1 MNAVLSER
9 EDTPSALARKSS
21 SLSARIVSGIQNSL
35 TLYRSWWK
43 DIGLGIFIR
52 ILTLV
57 LILYIA
63 SINST
68 FPDVNDML
76 ELHTR
81 ALEYVFQGLNPYG
94 RDYWLSA
101 LGIAPRDWYYQP
113 FLNYGP
119 MSLLIHLPCMVYPFS
134 FDFAGFMDFQPSF
147 MILHSFFDFL
157 IFDRMMR
164 KKYRA
169 AAMFVW
175 INPVMVTLNFVTQM
189 SVVLFLLWMGY
200 EQWKDPFWS
209 IFWLGLGTV
218 TYQYIGL
225 LLLFA
230 IAFHFRSYRKWILG
244 IMPAIAVFGAF
255 QVWASFEAVLYA
267 NPTRHMVLLNDLLL
281 YQFGR
286 PYQPWP
292 QQIHAWWSWTGSLS
306 AVLFNSYWIL
316 HNMWLAS
323 IGVPMIP
330 YTLWIPI
337 GDPLQQLT
345 RGFLPPDGIR
355 ISTVISFFAL
365 FVTAYLLIRVVL
377 KPDCNRS
384 IRYSVIAIALFLL
397 GAPAGIWHH
406 NFITIIPLFF
416 LLTHTPI
423 MENRLKK
430 WGLRDN

>member
-1 MNAVLSER
+1 MNTTSSDWK
-9 EDTPSALARKSS
+9 DTPSSKSREPS
-21 SLSARIVSGIQNSL
+21 SFTNRIVSGIQNSL
-35 TLYRSWWK
+35 KLYRNWWK
-43 DIGLGIFIR
+43 EIGLGIFVR
-52 ILTLV
+52 LLTLA
-57 LILYIA
+57 LILFIA

-81 ALEYVFQGLNPYG
+81 ALEYFFQGLNPYG

-101 LGIAPRDWYYQP
+101 LGTAPRDWYYQP

-147 MILHSFFDFL
+147 MILHGFFDFL

-169 AAMFVW
+169 AALFIWV
-175 INPVMVTLNFVTQM
+175 NPILVTLNFVTQM

-209 IFWLGLGTV
+209 VFWLGIGAV

-230 IAFHFRSYRKWILG
+230 IAFHFRSYHKWILG
-244 IMPAIAVFGAF
+244 LLPAIAVFGSF
-255 QVWASFEAVLYA
+255 QLWASIEAVLYA
-267 NPTRHMVLLNDLLL
+267 NPARHMALLNDLLFF
-281 YQFGR
+281 QFGR

-292 QQIHAWWSWTGSLS
+292 QQIHAWWSWTGSLA
-306 AVLFNSYWIL
+306 AVLFNVFWIL

-323 IGVPMIP
+323 IGSPMIP
-330 YTLWIPI
+330 YTLWISI

-345 RGFLPPDGIR
+345 RGFLPPDGLR
-355 ISTVISFFAL
+355 ISTVISGFAL
-365 FVTAYLLIRVVL
+365 LFTAYFLIRLIL
-377 KPDCNRS
+377 KPDYNRS

-406 NFITIIPLFF
+406 NFITLVPLFF
-416 LLTHTPI
+416 LLTHTSFA
-423 MENRLKK
+423 EKRLKK
-430 WGLRDN
+430 WGLRDS